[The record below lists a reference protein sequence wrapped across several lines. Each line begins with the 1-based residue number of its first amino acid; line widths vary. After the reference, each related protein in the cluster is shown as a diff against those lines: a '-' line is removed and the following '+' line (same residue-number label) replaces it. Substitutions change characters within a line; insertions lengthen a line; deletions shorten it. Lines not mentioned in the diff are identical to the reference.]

1 MSSTRAFAQHRF
13 ASTPALIALVFFIG
27 AALVGCGG
35 GGGGGSGKIPTSDAD
50 GLTSAVTASVGNSVA
65 QKVTGDPPPPTPDVP
80 DAPVTTAQADAVS
93 VSPGDSVTLPL
104 DVTAAS
110 QLEALFAKIPGAN
123 SFLQVSNPA
132 GAGKA
137 WAKRSAAAKGAFV
150 LEFRLTVPENV
161 DFGRFCIQFSVRDVD
176 TRVSNVAEVCV
187 DVVSPGAAPTPTA
200 SPTPTPSA
208 LSVSAGPDRS
218 VGSGESVTLD
228 GSASSNSQISSVL
241 WEQISGP
248 TVSIQNADQL
258 TASFVAPEVSQ
269 GTEMLMFRLTV
280 ADASGASDSDE
291 VAIEVAPVQ
300 LSEGPLRFTLTWDQ
314 ANDQDLY
321 VQEPSAELIF
331 YGSAYRCA
339 TPPSGGQ
346 PASDCNPSP
355 DGGSLDVDDTDGFGP
370 ENIFYPQEPPDGTYC
385 YGVEYFSGSVPT
397 AYTIRISADGAEIR
411 TETGTLAA
419 QDEFAFFVAT
429 KSGSTYTFRA
439 ATANDA
445 GTICPFPAS

>member
-1 MSSTRAFAQHRF
+1 
-13 ASTPALIALVFFIG
+13 
-27 AALVGCGG
+27 VGCGG
-35 GGGGGSGKIPTSDAD
+35 GGGGGGGKIPTSDAD
-50 GLTSAVTASVGNSVA
+50 GLTSAVAASVGNNVA
-65 QKVTGDPPPPTPDVP
+65 QKVTGDPPPPTPEVP
-80 DAPVTTAQADAVS
+80 DSPVTTARADAVS
-93 VSPGDSVTLPL
+93 VSPGASVTVPL

-110 QLEALFAKIPGAN
+110 QLESLFAKIPGAS
-123 SFLQVSNPA
+123 SFFQVSNPA

-137 WAKRSAAAKGAFV
+137 WAKRSATAKGTFV
-150 LEFRLTVPENV
+150 LEFRLKVPSNV
-161 DFGRFCIQFSVRDVD
+161 DFGRFCIQFSVEDVD
-176 TRVSNVAEVCV
+176 TRVSNVDEVCI
-187 DVVSPGAAPTPTA
+187 DVVQSSP
-200 SPTPTPSA
+200 SPTPSA

-269 GTEMLMFRLTV
+269 GTEMLMFTLTV

-321 VQEPSAELIF
+321 VQEPSGALVY
-331 YGSAYRCA
+331 YGSDYRCA

-346 PASDCNPSP
+346 PASGCNPSP

-370 ENIFYPQEPPDGTYC
+370 ENIFYPQEPPNGTYC

-397 AYTIRISADGAEIR
+397 AYTIRVTADGALIR

-429 KSGSTYTFRA
+429 KNGSAYTFRA

-445 GTICPFPAS
+445 DTICPFPAS